1 MVHSIELY
9 ASSSDLHWP
18 EFLDCVQKK
27 KNATETKLTNGS
39 LLLLNVFARKIYR
52 RPAMGLNRHTSS
64 DGSGGN
70 FSAELSYYKR
80 SSISSGETRNP
91 DFCSEIF
98 GFGRKSEIPVSPE
111 EMLDL
116 MW

>member
-70 FSAELSYYKR
+70 LGAWLSYHIW
-80 SSISSGETRNP
+80 SSTTSGETGIS
-91 DFCSEIF
+91 DFCSENF
-98 GFGRKSEIPVSPE
+98 GF
-111 EMLDL
+111 
-116 MW
+116 